1 MVPTIAANRSP
12 TPTRR
17 SGRYTAVLTVT
28 DDAGRT
34 DTDDVDVF
42 VGANGPTAAF
52 TLSPTGPVAGQNVSF
67 NASGSTAGPG
77 RTIVSYAWDF
87 GDGTTGSGQTV
98 TKTGGYAAPGTY
110 TVTLVVVDDQGNRGV
125 RSKTVIVNLGSP
137 VLSVNPRIEELRRR
151 VQADPASIAF
161 AALAEEYR
169 RVGHYTDAIET
180 CIAGLKRHPSY
191 VSARVTLGRALIE
204 VGRFDEAEQ
213 ELQLV
218 LKAAPENLAAIRGL
232 ADIHH
237 RRPDQGYDELSKL
250 AQHAANEESAAA
262 ATAAALQAASVPEP
276 PPAYEPPVYEPP
288 KYEAPHYDP
297 PGTFDLAQFAAASVS
312 PAPAAVEERR
322 PDLEALQEF
331 LSAVIAARETVRA
344 R

>member
-1 MVPTIAANRSP
+1 M
-12 TPTRR
+12 
-17 SGRYTAVLTVT
+17 
-28 DDAGRT
+28 
-34 DTDDVDVF
+34 
-42 VGANGPTAAF
+42 
-52 TLSPTGPVAGQNVSF
+52 
-67 NASGSTAGPG
+67 
-77 RTIVSYAWDF
+77 
-87 GDGTTGSGQTV
+87 
-98 TKTGGYAAPGTY
+98 
-110 TVTLVVVDDQGNRGV
+110 
-125 RSKTVIVNLGSP
+125 
-137 VLSVNPRIEELRRR
+137 SVNPRIEELRRR

-169 RVGHYTDAIET
+169 RVGNYTDAIET

-204 VGRFDEAEQ
+204 VGRFDEAEH

-232 ADIHH
+232 AGIHH

-262 ATAAALQAASVPEP
+262 ATAAALQAAPVPEP
-276 PPAYEPPVYEPP
+276 APEPLPAYEPPPYEPTSHEAAGDPP
-288 KYEAPHYDP
+288 KYDPPQYDP
-297 PGTFDLAQFAAASVS
+297 PGTFDLAQFATPPVS
-312 PAPAAVEERR
+312 PGPAAVEERR
-322 PDLEALQEF
+322 PDLEALEQF

>member
-1 MVPTIAANRSP
+1 
-12 TPTRR
+12 
-17 SGRYTAVLTVT
+17 
-28 DDAGRT
+28 
-34 DTDDVDVF
+34 
-42 VGANGPTAAF
+42 
-52 TLSPTGPVAGQNVSF
+52 LSA
-67 NASGSTAGPG
+67 
-77 RTIVSYAWDF
+77 
-87 GDGTTGSGQTV
+87 
-98 TKTGGYAAPGTY
+98 
-110 TVTLVVVDDQGNRGV
+110 
-125 RSKTVIVNLGSP
+125 
-137 VLSVNPRIEELRRR
+137 NPRIEELRRR

-169 RVGHYTDAIET
+169 RVGSYNDAIET

-250 AQHAANEESAAA
+250 AQRAANEESAAA
-262 ATAAALQAASVPEP
+262 ATAAAQTAPASEP
-276 PPAYEPPVYEPP
+276 PPADQPVAPASTAD
-288 KYEAPHYDP
+288 EAPVHDTPAYQSPISVAPVDESPQYDTPQYDPPRYDP
-297 PGTFDLAQFAAASVS
+297 PGTFDLAQFAAAPAS
-312 PAPAAVEERR
+312 PAPVAVEERR
-322 PDLEALQEF
+322 PDLEALEQF

>member
-1 MVPTIAANRSP
+1 MGENPRS
-12 TPTRR
+12 
-17 SGRYTAVLTVT
+17 A
-28 DDAGRT
+28 
-34 DTDDVDVF
+34 
-42 VGANGPTAAF
+42 
-52 TLSPTGPVAGQNVSF
+52 
-67 NASGSTAGPG
+67 
-77 RTIVSYAWDF
+77 
-87 GDGTTGSGQTV
+87 
-98 TKTGGYAAPGTY
+98 
-110 TVTLVVVDDQGNRGV
+110 
-125 RSKTVIVNLGSP
+125 
-137 VLSVNPRIEELRRR
+137 NPRIEELRRR

-169 RVGHYTDAIET
+169 RDGHYSDAIET

-262 ATAAALQAASVPEP
+262 ATAAALQAAPAPEP
-276 PPAYEPPVYEPP
+276 PPAHAPPAYEPAAYEAAAPDTPAYEPPVYEPRSYDP
-288 KYEAPHYDP
+288 PTYDPPQYDP
-297 PGTFDLAQFAAASVS
+297 PGTFELEQFAAPSVS
-312 PAPAAVEERR
+312 PAAALEERR
-322 PDLEALQEF
+322 PDLVALEQF

>member
-1 MVPTIAANRSP
+1 
-12 TPTRR
+12 
-17 SGRYTAVLTVT
+17 
-28 DDAGRT
+28 
-34 DTDDVDVF
+34 
-42 VGANGPTAAF
+42 
-52 TLSPTGPVAGQNVSF
+52 
-67 NASGSTAGPG
+67 
-77 RTIVSYAWDF
+77 
-87 GDGTTGSGQTV
+87 
-98 TKTGGYAAPGTY
+98 
-110 TVTLVVVDDQGNRGV
+110 
-125 RSKTVIVNLGSP
+125 
-137 VLSVNPRIEELRRR
+137 LSVNPRIEELRRR

-169 RVGHYTDAIET
+169 RVGSYNEAIEA

-262 ATAAALQAASVPEP
+262 ATAAALQAAQVPEP
-276 PPAYEPPVYEPP
+276 PPAYEPPSYDPP
-288 KYEAPHYDP
+288 RYDP
-297 PGTFDLAQFAAASVS
+297 PGTFDLAQFVAASVS

-322 PDLEALQEF
+322 PDLEALEQF

>member
-1 MVPTIAANRSP
+1 M
-12 TPTRR
+12 
-17 SGRYTAVLTVT
+17 
-28 DDAGRT
+28 
-34 DTDDVDVF
+34 
-42 VGANGPTAAF
+42 
-52 TLSPTGPVAGQNVSF
+52 
-67 NASGSTAGPG
+67 
-77 RTIVSYAWDF
+77 
-87 GDGTTGSGQTV
+87 
-98 TKTGGYAAPGTY
+98 
-110 TVTLVVVDDQGNRGV
+110 
-125 RSKTVIVNLGSP
+125 
-137 VLSVNPRIEELRRR
+137 SVNPRIEELRRR

-169 RVGHYTDAIET
+169 RVGNYTDAIET

-213 ELQLV
+213 ELQIV

-262 ATAAALQAASVPEP
+262 ATAAALQAAPAPEP
-276 PPAYEPPVYEPP
+276 LPAYESPAHEAAAHDPPAFEPPADEPPVYEPP
-288 KYEAPHYDP
+288 KYDPPKYDPPQYDP
-297 PGTFDLAQFAAASVS
+297 PGTFDLAQFAAASVP

-322 PDLEALQEF
+322 PDLDALEQF

>member
-1 MVPTIAANRSP
+1 
-12 TPTRR
+12 
-17 SGRYTAVLTVT
+17 
-28 DDAGRT
+28 
-34 DTDDVDVF
+34 
-42 VGANGPTAAF
+42 
-52 TLSPTGPVAGQNVSF
+52 
-67 NASGSTAGPG
+67 
-77 RTIVSYAWDF
+77 
-87 GDGTTGSGQTV
+87 
-98 TKTGGYAAPGTY
+98 
-110 TVTLVVVDDQGNRGV
+110 
-125 RSKTVIVNLGSP
+125 
-137 VLSVNPRIEELRRR
+137 LSVNPRIEELRRR

-169 RVGHYTDAIET
+169 RVGSYNEAIEA

-262 ATAAALQAASVPEP
+262 ATAAALQAAQIPEP
-276 PPAYEPPVYEPP
+276 PPAYEPPSYDPP
-288 KYEAPHYDP
+288 RYDP
-297 PGTFDLAQFAAASVS
+297 PGTFDLAQFVAASVS
-312 PAPAAVEERR
+312 PSPAAVEERR
-322 PDLEALQEF
+322 PDLEALEQF